1 MRMVNLKRLIFD
13 KSLNQRILAQIMG
26 CQQSEV
32 SLFANG
38 KRDINEKQLSA
49 LIDYFGEDVINDYSL
64 PADTFEPKTREATVT
79 IYDPEMVEELE
90 GELIEKVRA
99 EEIKTTFVLPPD
111 VVRNP
116 EVNIKRDIEKGELD
130 DYTKPIQ
137 DCLPMHDCI
146 VQTYCDDME
155 PEIRCGERVLAQ
167 ILPKGLAVTPGQI
180 YFIDLPSGGVIR
192 YIVREESGKLYLKAR
207 NSSYGDMVVERKDV
221 QSLWLVRLILR
232 SPRSMNYNESMLAE
246 MIERKD
252 GHLSDIM
259 ATNNKLIDELC
270 KRNER
275 NDKMMD
281 ELLKK

>member
-1 MRMVNLKRLIFD
+1 MVDIKTLMYD
-13 KSLNQRILAQIMG
+13 KSLSQRRMAEIMNTT
-26 CQQSEV
+26 QSEV
-32 SLFANG
+32 SQMANG
-38 KRDINEKQLSA
+38 NRKMLRKHIDA
-49 LIDYFGEDVINDYSL
+49 LIDHFGDETINQYTL
-64 PADTFEPKTREATVT
+64 PDEPIKPASQDATIT
-79 IYDPEMVEELE
+79 IFDPEVIKEVKE
-90 GELIEKVRA
+90 ELIEEVRA

-232 SPRSMNYNESMLAE
+232 SPRSMNYKESMLAE

-252 GHLSDIM
+252 GHLSDMM

-275 NDKMMD
+275 TDKMMD

>member
-1 MRMVNLKRLIFD
+1 MIDIKTLMFD
-13 KSLNQRILAQIMG
+13 KSLSQRKMADIMNTT
-26 CQQSEV
+26 QSEV
-32 SLFANG
+32 SQIANG
-38 KRDINEKQLSA
+38 NRRMLRKHIDG
-49 LIDYFGEDVINDYSL
+49 LIEFFGEEIINQYSIPDEPVT
-64 PADTFEPKTREATVT
+64 PAQQEATIT
-79 IYDPEMVEELE
+79 IYDKETVEELE
-90 GELIEKVRA
+90 EEIIEKVRA

-137 DCLPMHDCI
+137 DCLPMHDCM

-167 ILPKGLAVTPGQI
+167 MLPKGLAVTPGQI

-232 SPRSMNYNESMLAE
+232 SPRSMNYKESMLAE

-252 GHLSDIM
+252 GHLSDMM
-259 ATNNKLIDELC
+259 ATNSKLIDELC

-275 NDKMMD
+275 TDKMMD